1 MRRLLAA
8 LTAMDAKAWRAALV
22 TLGLLAVT
30 VAILMF
36 GKTEL
41 GRHLLDDF
49 EAWLKGFSGSPWGLV
64 AAIAVFTA
72 AAYIGAP
79 QFVLIAACVVAFG
92 PWLGFLYSWIAT
104 VASAAATYW
113 TGRLTGARALERLGG
128 RAASHLFA
136 HVGRNAFTASFVI
149 RNVPSAPFIL
159 VNMAFGAARASFP
172 AFLAGCA
179 LGVLPKTALVSFF
192 GASFAALGGRGGWV
206 QALTAGGLGLAWLLL
221 MLAAR
226 SLLRRRFTAPETAQ
240 EGDRP

>member
-8 LTAMDAKAWRAALV
+8 LTAMDAKAWRAALI
-22 TLGLLAVT
+22 TLALLAVT
-30 VAILMF
+30 AAILF
-36 GKTEL
+36 YGQTPPGHRLVE
-41 GRHLLDDF
+41 GF
-49 EAWLKGFSGSPWGLV
+49 ESWLKGYAHSPWGLV
-64 AAIAVFTA
+64 AAVVVFTA
-72 AAYIGAP
+72 AAYVGAP

-113 TGRLTGARALERLGG
+113 TGRLTGAAALERLGG

-192 GASFAALGGRGGWV
+192 GASFAALGGRGGWM
-206 QALTAGGLGLAWLLL
+206 QALSAGGLGLGWLLI

-226 SLLRRRFTAPETAQ
+226 SLLRRRFTAPETVA
-240 EGDRP
+240 EEDRP